1 MSITYLDFE
10 HINLKEENVKA
21 EAIINLSRNIPKNN
35 YSKCAISKLDL
46 DVGDNWYFQRVP
58 LKQPQTYKN
67 SSTYISG
74 YDMKDSSN
82 NYIYNNDNGYFQTK
96 YSFCVVKKSG
106 GSLVYTE
113 YPILYKS
120 SEVNYNNNI
129 PFKTTSTPGDYIYDN
144 FNEYF
149 ISYNAN
155 NLLSSINEC
164 IRVILTKEFNLSN
177 NQYINLLPQ
186 FYTDDKKL
194 TYSYFSYSSTNDMQD
209 KFPSSLP
216 LMVSY
221 PQEVDAGLYPN
232 HSTPTL
238 FCIGFNKLSNNLLYH
253 GLVSKKYDTT
263 STGLNNDYYFLKLDQ
278 TLEVALSIPD
288 LNNNGTDD
296 KYYNISSQY
305 VNEFYDMG
313 DIKVLTIQGSLP
325 VAPLFTITKMKDYL
339 LDNNNNNNKES
350 DVQSDIMFKMSIN
363 NNNLVPSRFIYSNPS
378 ITNNYS
384 SLIGG
389 LNSSNTYYIHI
400 CYIDKYGNNY
410 DMNLSQGDKIFLS
423 VACFD

>member
-10 HINLKEENVKA
+10 HINLKEKNVKA

-35 YSKCAISKLDL
+35 YSKCAISKLDI

-58 LKQPQTYKN
+58 LNQPQIYKN
-67 SSTYISG
+67 SSTYIG
-74 YDMKDSSN
+74 AYNMKDGN
-82 NYIYNNDNGYFQTK
+82 GNYIYNHDNGYFETK
-96 YSFCVVKKSG
+96 YKFSIFFKLPG
-106 GSLVYTE
+106 GSLVFYE

-120 SEVNYNNNI
+120 SEVQYTNNI
-129 PFKTTSTPGDYIYDN
+129 PYKTTSNPGEYIYDN

-155 NLLSSINEC
+155 NFLSSINEC
-164 IRVILTKEFNLSN
+164 IRVIFNKLFTPNN

-186 FYTDDKKL
+186 FYTDDTKL
-194 TYSYFSYSSTNDMQD
+194 TYSYFSYSGNNNMQKD
-209 KFPSSLP
+209 FPSSLP
-216 LMVSY
+216 LLVSN
-221 PQEVDAGLYPN
+221 PSDVNNGNYPN
-232 HSTPTL
+232 HPNTIL
-238 FCIGFNKLSNNLLYH
+238 FCIGFNKLVKNLLFH
-253 GLVSKKYDTT
+253 GLVTKKQMIGNT
-263 STGLNNDYYFLKLDQ
+263 DYYFLKLDQ

-288 LNNNGTDD
+288 INNTGTND

-313 DIKVLTIQGSLP
+313 DIKLLTIQGSLP
-325 VAPLFTITKMKDYL
+325 VAPLYTITKMKDYI
-339 LDNNNNNNKES
+339 LDSNDNNKES

-363 NNNLVPSRFIYSNPS
+363 NNTLVPTRFIFSQPS
-378 ITNNYS
+378 ITNNFS

-389 LNSSNTYYIHI
+389 LNNTNYYVHI
-400 CYIDKYGNNY
+400 CYVDKYGNNY
-410 DMNLSQGDKIFLS
+410 DCMLSQGDKLFLS

>member
-10 HINLKEENVKA
+10 HINLKEDNVKA

-35 YSKCAISKLDL
+35 YNKCAISKLDL

-67 SSTYISG
+67 SSTYIDA
-74 YDMKDSSN
+74 YNMKDSSN
-82 NYIYNNDNGYFQTK
+82 NYIYNHDNGYFETK
-96 YSFCVVKKSG
+96 YKFCVVKKSG
-106 GSLVYTE
+106 GNLVFTE

-120 SEVNYNNNI
+120 TEVNYNNNI
-129 PFKTTSTPGDYIYDN
+129 PYKSTSTPGDYIYDN

-149 ISYNAN
+149 VSYNAN
-155 NLLSSINEC
+155 NFLSSINEC
-164 IRVILTKEFNLSN
+164 IRVILTKEFTLTN

-186 FYTDDKKL
+186 FFTDDKKL
-194 TYSYFSYSSTNDMQD
+194 TYSYFSYSGNNDMQNA
-209 KFPSSLP
+209 FPSSLP
-216 LMVSY
+216 LLVSF
-221 PQEVDAGLYPN
+221 PEEVDAGVYPDN
-232 HSTPTL
+232 VKHPSPTL
-238 FCIGFNKLSNNLLYH
+238 FCIGFNKLVNNLLYH

-263 STGLNNDYYFLKLDQ
+263 YTSLNNDYYFLKLDQ

-288 LNNNGTDD
+288 INDNS
-296 KYYNISSQY
+296 KRYNISSQY

-313 DIKVLTIQGSLP
+313 DIKILTIQGSLP
-325 VAPLFTITKMKDYL
+325 VAPLYTITKMKDYL
-339 LDNNNNNNKES
+339 LDNNNSKES

-363 NNNLVPSRFIYSNPS
+363 NNTLVPTRFIFSQPS

-384 SLIGG
+384 SLVGG
-389 LNSSNTYYIHI
+389 LNNTNYYIHI
-400 CYIDKYGNNY
+400 SYIDKYGNNY
-410 DMNLSQGDKIFLS
+410 DCMLSQGDKIFLS